1 MLQKGDKL
9 KFKDYQFFKA
19 NRKKS
24 KKAKRGSGGVLI
36 FYKEQDAKGICRKK
50 SSDKKHVTLKS
61 PQTKNT
67 LHRYSFL
74 AYMRTYILQA
84 AIFHPKIWDEMR

>member
-36 FYKEQDAKGICRKK
+36 FYKEQDAKGICREK
-50 SSDKKHVTLKS
+50 SSDEKHVIWIKCRKQLFGLHDDLYIAGCYFPPQKS
-61 PQTKNT
+61 GRK
-67 LHRYSFL
+67 SKD
-74 AYMRTYILQA
+74 I
-84 AIFHPKIWDEMR
+84 